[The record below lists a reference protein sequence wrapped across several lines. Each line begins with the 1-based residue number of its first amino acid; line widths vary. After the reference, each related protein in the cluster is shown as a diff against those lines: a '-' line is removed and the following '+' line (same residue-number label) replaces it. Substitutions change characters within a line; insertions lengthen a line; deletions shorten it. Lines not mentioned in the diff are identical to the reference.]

1 MTNQCSF
8 LLSLGTSFSTI
19 IPPAKGTAPYGTIEP
34 PAEPNGSQKDAS
46 EEVPIGKQ
54 PWFWVVVV
62 GVPVALVTSA
72 VVAVP
77 RLVKWNKRRRRL
89 NNRNN
94 DSVAQQSTPLV
105 PRK

>member
-8 LLSLGTSFSTI
+8 LLSLGTAFPTI
-19 IPPAKGTAPYGTIEP
+19 IPPAKGTAPYWTMEP
-34 PAEPNGSQKDAS
+34 PSEPNGSEKDGS
-46 EEVPIGKQ
+46 QEEPIGKQ
-54 PWFWVVVV
+54 PWFWFVVV
-62 GVPVALVTSA
+62 GVPVVLVTSVA
-72 VVAVP
+72 AVP

>member
-8 LLSLGTSFSTI
+8 LLSLGTAFSTI

-34 PAEPNGSQKDAS
+34 PEEPNGSQKDAS

-62 GVPVALVTSA
+62 GVPVAGA

-77 RLVKWNKRRRRL
+77 RLVKSNKRRRRL

>member
-8 LLSLGTSFSTI
+8 LLSLGTAFSTI
-19 IPPAKGTAPYGTIEP
+19 IPPAKSTAPYGTIEP

-46 EEVPIGKQ
+46 EEVPIAKQ
-54 PWFWVVVV
+54 PWLWVVVV
-62 GVPVALVTSA
+62 GVPVALVTSV

-77 RLVKWNKRRRRL
+77 RLVKWNKRRKRS
-89 NNRNN
+89 NNPNDNN
-94 DSVAQQSTPLV
+94 VAKQSIPLK

>member
-8 LLSLGTSFSTI
+8 LLSLGTAFPTI
-19 IPPAKGTAPYGTIEP
+19 IPPVKGTTPYGTMEP
-34 PAEPNGSQKDAS
+34 PAEPEGSQEDAS
-46 EEVPIGKQ
+46 QEVPIGKQ
-54 PWFWVVVV
+54 SWFWVVVV
-62 GVPVALVTSA
+62 GVPVALVTS

-77 RLVKWNKRRRRL
+77 RLVKWNKRRKRL
-89 NNRNN
+89 NNQNN

>member
-1 MTNQCSF
+1 MINQCSF
-8 LLSLGTSFSTI
+8 LLSLGTAFPTI
-19 IPPAKGTAPYGTIEP
+19 IRPAKGTTPYGTMEP

-46 EEVPIGKQ
+46 QEVPIWKQ
-54 PWFWVVVV
+54 AWFWVAVV
-62 GVPVALVTSA
+62 GVPVALVTS

-77 RLVKWNKRRRRL
+77 RLVKWNKRRKRL
-89 NNRNN
+89 NDQNN

>member
-8 LLSLGTSFSTI
+8 LLSLGTAFPTI
-19 IPPAKGTAPYGTIEP
+19 IPPVKSTAPYGTMEP
-34 PAEPNGSQKDAS
+34 PTEPSSQEDAS
-46 EEVPIGKQ
+46 QEEPIGKQ

-62 GVPVALVTSA
+62 GVPVALVTS
-72 VVAVP
+72 VIAVP
-77 RLVKWNKRRRRL
+77 RLVKRNKRRKRL
-89 NNRNN
+89 NDQNN